1 MVLFITGLCSRSCF
15 YCPVSEHRRGKDVIY
30 ANEREVQ
37 SDIDL
42 LYEARSMDALGT
54 GITGGEPLM
63 KLDRTLYYIELLK
76 KTFGPAHHI
85 HLYTSRAPSARILGQ
100 LAQAGLDE
108 IRFHPPIETWDH
120 FDQSPYYTALRKADA
135 LGLCAGVE
143 IPSIKRIPAIL
154 KVLAE
159 CNAFLNLNE
168 LEFSETNCE
177 ALKARGFVP
186 VESNY
191 GAVGSQEIA
200 RELLSITTRAYFCP
214 STSKDGIQLRE
225 RLKRKARRLARPFD
239 ETTEDGTLVYAVIAP
254 FSSVRLLRGIPGELY
269 TLEDGTLQTSWQ
281 IALEL
286 VQKHPTLSTKA
297 TIVETYPDGMLVEST
312 PVEHCVKPKT

>member
-1 MVLFITGLCSRSCF
+1 MVLFITGLCGRNCF
-15 YCPVSEHRRGKDVIY
+15 YCPVSERRRGKDAIY

-37 SDIDL
+37 SDVDL

-85 HLYTSRAPSARILGQ
+85 HLYTSRAPSMRVLGQ

-108 IRFHPPIETWDH
+108 IRFHPPIEMWDC
-120 FDQSPYYTALRKADA
+120 FDHTPYYTALRNADA

-143 IPSIKRIPAIL
+143 IPAIKRIPAIL
-154 KVLAE
+154 KALAE

-186 VESNY
+186 LESNY
-191 GAVGSQEIA
+191 GAIGSREIA
-200 RELLSITTRAYFCP
+200 QELISNTTRGYFCP

-225 RLKRKARRLARPFD
+225 RLKRKAKRLARPFD
-239 ETTEDGTLVYAVIAP
+239 EITEDGTLVYAVIAP
-254 FSSVRLLRGIPGELY
+254 FSSAHFLRGVPSELY
-269 TLEDGTLQTSWQ
+269 VLENGTLQTSWLM
-281 IALEL
+281 ALEL
-286 VQKHPTLSTKA
+286 VEKHPTLSVKA
-297 TIVETYPDGMLVEST
+297 SIVETYPDGMLVEST
-312 PVEHCVKPKT
+312 PVGHCLKPKT